1 MMFTLDKKIKKS
13 KFSFD
18 YFLGD
23 PSTYVVISK
32 HILSFKFFKQMKNFI
47 VMTFLLLSSGT
58 AFCQLM
64 NTDKITEVY
73 GQEWLTDTEVNNPAL
88 LTLMDKYIT
97 YGFNV
102 KNVSEGKYAEFV
114 PLEFVPLSGKE
125 GGTVT
130 VSEFLADFESE
141 NFNPLRYQ
149 FFPAKDFQVF
159 KLQGVNKIIYLLPQ
173 ESILLK

>member
-1 MMFTLDKKIKKS
+1 MFALLNKKVP
-13 KFSFD
+13 KFKFKFD
-18 YFLGD
+18 NLLGD
-23 PSTYVVISK
+23 PSRNIIASK
-32 HILSFKFFKQMKNFI
+32 HILSFKFIKQMKNFI
-47 VMTFLLLSSGT
+47 VMTFLLLTSGT

-64 NTDKITEVY
+64 NSDKITEVY

-114 PLEFVPLSGKE
+114 PLEFVPLSSKE
-125 GGTVT
+125 GGSVT
-130 VSEFLADFESE
+130 VEEFLADYEGG
-141 NFNPLRYQ
+141 NFNPLKYQ

-159 KLQGVNKIIYLLPQ
+159 KLKGVDKIIYLLPQ